1 MINLSMCSSAA
12 TAAVCHV
19 VNIFKHAEVLI
30 SCIQTLTSVNKYK
43 IHIHVKTIKKQ
54 LAYLQNT
61 FNTLKA

>member
-1 MINLSMCSSAA
+1 MCSSAA

-30 SCIQTLTSVNKYK
+30 SRIQTLTSVNKYK

>member
-1 MINLSMCSSAA
+1 MCSSAP

-54 LAYLQNT
+54 LAHVQNT

>member
-1 MINLSMCSSAA
+1 MCSSAP

-30 SCIQTLTSVNKYK
+30 SRIQTLTSVNKYK

>member
-1 MINLSMCSSAA
+1 MCSSAP

-19 VNIFKHAEVLI
+19 VNIFKHTEVLI

-54 LAYLQNT
+54 LAHVQNT

>member
-1 MINLSMCSSAA
+1 MCSSAP

-54 LAYLQNT
+54 LAHVQNN

>member
-1 MINLSMCSSAA
+1 MCSSAP

-30 SCIQTLTSVNKYK
+30 SRIQTLTSVNKYK

-54 LAYLQNT
+54 FAYLQNT

>member
-1 MINLSMCSSAA
+1 MCSSAP

-30 SCIQTLTSVNKYK
+30 SRIQTLTSVNKYK

-54 LAYLQNT
+54 LAHVQNT

>member
-1 MINLSMCSSAA
+1 MCSSAP
-12 TAAVCHV
+12 TAAVCHA

-30 SCIQTLTSVNKYK
+30 SRIQTLTSVNKYK

-54 LAYLQNT
+54 LAHVQNT

>member
-1 MINLSMCSSAA
+1 MCSSAP

-19 VNIFKHAEVLI
+19 VNIFKHTEVLI
-30 SCIQTLTSVNKYK
+30 SRIQTLTSVNKYK

>member
-1 MINLSMCSSAA
+1 MCSSAP

-19 VNIFKHAEVLI
+19 VNIFKHTEVLI
-30 SCIQTLTSVNKYK
+30 SRIQTLTSVNKYK

-54 LAYLQNT
+54 LAHVQNT